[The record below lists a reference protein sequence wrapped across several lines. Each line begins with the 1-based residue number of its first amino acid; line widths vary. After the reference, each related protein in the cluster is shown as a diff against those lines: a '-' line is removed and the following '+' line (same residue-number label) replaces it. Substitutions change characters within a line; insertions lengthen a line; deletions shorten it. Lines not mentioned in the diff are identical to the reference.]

1 MKNKF
6 YIIILSLICVNFS
19 FAQNGA
25 VYETYKYQNG
35 GTNSSHGSIFRK
47 PFQEY
52 NYIKTRRGIE
62 VYETYKY
69 QNGGTNSS
77 HGSVISKPFP
87 TYIIVGDRMY
97 RTYTY
102 KNGSTNS
109 SHGSIFNKP
118 FEGKII
124 DPTSSA
130 LKANIQQQIN
140 NYKYVSPKY
149 SSSSTYNGPTYD
161 GETFSEGSSE

>member
-6 YIIILSLICVNFS
+6 YITILFLICAS
-19 FAQNGA
+19 SGFAQNGA
-25 VYETYKYQNG
+25 VYETYKYENG

-69 QNGGTNSS
+69 QNGSTNSS

-87 TYIIVGDRMY
+87 TYIIVGDKMY

-102 KNGSTNS
+102 NNGSTNS

-118 FEGKII
+118 FEGKVI
-124 DPTSSA
+124 DPTASS

-140 NYKYVSPKY
+140 TYKYASPKY
-149 SSSSTYNGPTYD
+149 SSGPTYD
-161 GETFSEGSSE
+161 GETFSEGSAE

>member
-6 YIIILSLICVNFS
+6 YIIILSLICANSS

-87 TYIIVGDRMY
+87 TYIIVGDKMY

-140 NYKYVSPKY
+140 NYKYVSQKY
-149 SSSSTYNGPTYD
+149 SSGPTYD

>member
-1 MKNKF
+1 M
-6 YIIILSLICVNFS
+6 LCLIYAKSS

-77 HGSVISKPFP
+77 HGSIFSKPFP
-87 TYIIVGDRMY
+87 TYIIVGDKMY

-102 KNGSTNS
+102 NNGSTNS
-109 SHGSIFNKP
+109 SHGSIFTKP
-118 FEGKII
+118 FEAKVI
-124 DPTSSA
+124 DPNSSS
-130 LKANIQQQIN
+130 LKANIQQQIK
-140 NYKYVSPKY
+140 NYKYVSVKYNNAPKY
-149 SSSSTYNGPTYD
+149 SGGPTYD